1 MGELKTM
8 KVMLGQ
14 YPFQGHQDLLT
25 GKGFMDQSV
34 HLSLTKRRHRCALF
48 FFENRKTFLTC
59 FGSN

>member
-8 KVMLGQ
+8 KAILGQ
-14 YPFQGHQDLLT
+14 YPFLDHQDPLT

-34 HLSLTKRRHRCALF
+34 HLSLTKRRHRYALF
-48 FFENRKTFLTC
+48 FLEIRKTFLPC